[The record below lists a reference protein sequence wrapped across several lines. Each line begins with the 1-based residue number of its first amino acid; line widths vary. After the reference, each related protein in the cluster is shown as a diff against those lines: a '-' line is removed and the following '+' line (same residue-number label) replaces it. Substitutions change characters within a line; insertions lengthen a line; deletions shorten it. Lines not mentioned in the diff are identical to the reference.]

1 MIGMKVLFYSVGA
14 ERSEAQ
20 HREPLFFLSAR
31 TFGSFAPSVFTQ
43 TLRVMKLNPTTA
55 FNIKHNLS
63 VCGWED
69 QIKNVFSK
77 KKKKNSSAAHMPID
91 GKGLL
96 FSQAFIRPDCAD
108 NTIISHAEAIWKCW
122 LSTKRG
128 VAA

>member
-77 KKKKNSSAAHMPID
+77 KKINSSAAHMPID
-91 GKGLL
+91 EKGLL
-96 FSQAFIRPDCAD
+96 FSQALSGQIVQIRQLFRMQRQFGNAG
-108 NTIISHAEAIWKCW
+108 SLQSEA
-122 LSTKRG
+122 
-128 VAA
+128 